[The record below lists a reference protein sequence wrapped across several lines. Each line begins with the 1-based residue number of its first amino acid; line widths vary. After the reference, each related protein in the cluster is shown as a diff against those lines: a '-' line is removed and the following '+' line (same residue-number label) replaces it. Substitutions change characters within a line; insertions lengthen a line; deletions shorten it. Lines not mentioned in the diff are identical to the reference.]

1 MNFFEEQ
8 QNEFQQRHIGPDEN
22 ETAEMLKVIGKSSL
36 EELIEATIPHG
47 ISLKKPLEVTE
58 PRSEHEFLKEL
69 KQVAAKNK
77 VFRTF
82 IGQGYYGTITP
93 SVILRN
99 VFENPGWYTQY
110 TPYQAE
116 ISQGRLESLL
126 NFQTMVSD
134 LTALP
139 LANASL
145 LDEAT
150 AAAEAMT
157 MIFHHV
163 NRTEESKQR
172 KFFVDNDIFPQTKDV
187 IITRA
192 QPIGI
197 EVVFGDHHTAQID
210 ESFFGAILQYPDN
223 HGAVEDTRS
232 FIEAIHQSK
241 GYVVMATDLLAL
253 TLLTPP
259 GELGADVA
267 VGSAQR
273 FGVPIG
279 YGGPHAGFFA
289 TKEEFK
295 RGIPGRII
303 GVSVDARG
311 ERALRMALQT
321 REQHIKREKATS
333 NICTAQA
340 LLANMAAMYAVYHGP
355 AGLKKI
361 ATRITVLTNTL
372 ADALVE
378 AGYVQ
383 MNSAYF
389 DTLKIKADNSAAIRQ
404 IAESREIN
412 FRYFDNNLIGISL
425 DEATLPE
432 DVLDII
438 SIFTEAK
445 GSGRAAVTFDNENR
459 TEHLPQSLIRN
470 SEFLMHSVFNAHHSE
485 SEMMRYIRHLENR
498 DLSLNTSMIPLGS
511 CTMKLN
517 AATELIP
524 VSWPEFSQIH
534 PFVPVNQ
541 ADGYRQITDE
551 LSTFLCQITGFDA
564 CSLQPNSGAQGEYA
578 GLLTI
583 RAYHLDRGD
592 DHRNVVL
599 IPISAH
605 GTNPASAILAGMK
618 VVVVKSD
625 DEGHIDIEDL
635 KAKAEQYNDSLS
647 SLMVTYPSTHG
658 VFEEGIK
665 EVCRIVHDNGGL
677 VYMDGANM
685 NAQVGLTSPGII
697 GADVCHLNLHKTFA
711 IPHGGGG
718 PGMGPICVNEKLA
731 AFLPGHISIN
741 KKAKQANAVSA
752 APYGSA
758 SILLISYAYIKLLG
772 SNGLRRATAY
782 AILNANYMKAR
793 LEKHFKVLYLGKNGT
808 CAHEFI
814 VDIRPFKLTTGV
826 EAEDVAKRLMDYGFH
841 APTMSFPVP
850 GTIMIEP
857 TESEPK
863 AELDRFCDA
872 LISIHEEISA
882 IETGKADKQDNVL
895 KNSPH
900 TMAMI
905 CADEWDHKYSRK
917 DAAFPLAYVA
927 KNKFWPS
934 VARINNTYGDRNLI
948 CVCEPTE
955 AYA

>member
-1 MNFFEEQ
+1 MNLFEEQ

-22 ETAEMLKVIGKSSL
+22 ETSEMLKVIGKPSIESL
-36 EELIEATIPHG
+36 IQDTIPAD
-47 ISLKKPLEVTE
+47 IRLKEALKIPQPLNEYEYVSALKK
-58 PRSEHEFLKEL
+58 
-69 KQVAAKNK
+69 VAARNK
-77 VFRTF
+77 LFKTY

-93 SVILRN
+93 NVILRN

-116 ISQGRLESLL
+116 IAQGRLESLL
-126 NFQTMVSD
+126 NFQTMVTD
-134 LTALP
+134 LTGLP

-157 MIFHHV
+157 MIFHQV
-163 NRTEESKQR
+163 SKGDENRR
-172 KFFVDNDIFPQTKDV
+172 NRFFVDENIFPQTKDV

-192 QPIGI
+192 EPIGI
-197 EVVFGDHHTAQID
+197 KIETGNYQTAKID
-210 ESFFGAILQYPDN
+210 DSYFGAIIQYPAN
-223 HGAVEDTRS
+223 NGSVEDYRS
-232 FIEAIHQSK
+232 FIDKVHEVK
-241 GYVVMATDLLAL
+241 GNVIMATDLLSL
-253 TLLTPP
+253 TLLTSP

-273 FGVPIG
+273 FGVPMG

-289 TKEEFK
+289 ARDEFK

-303 GVSVDARG
+303 GISIDAFG
-311 ERALRMALQT
+311 QRALRMALQT

-355 AGLKKI
+355 VGLKKI
-361 ATRITVLTNTL
+361 AQRVHLL
-372 ADALVE
+372 AKMLDLKLKELGFSQLNKV
-378 AGYVQ
+378 
-383 MNSAYF
+383 YF
-389 DTLKIKADNSAAIRQ
+389 DTLHIKTGNTETIRKAA
-404 IAESREIN
+404 EKREIN
-412 FRYFDNNLIGISL
+412 FRYFDQEYIGISL
-425 DEATLPE
+425 DETTTTADLEAIVAVFEEVAGKKASTL
-432 DVLDII
+432 DFTKDDTSDIL
-438 SIFTEAK
+438 TEMH
-445 GSGRAAVTFDNENR
+445 TR
-459 TEHLPQSLIRN
+459 TTD
-470 SEFLMHSVFNAHHSE
+470 FLTHSVFNAHHSE
-485 SEMMRYIRHLENR
+485 SEMMRYIKHLENR

-524 VSWPEFSQIH
+524 VSWPEFGQLH
-534 PFVPVNQ
+534 PLVPVNQ
-541 ADGYRQITDE
+541 AEGYRIITDE
-551 LSTFLCQITGFDA
+551 LSQFLCEITGFAA

-592 DHRNVVL
+592 DHRDVVL

-605 GTNPASAILAGMK
+605 GTNPASAVLAGMK

-625 DEGHIDIEDL
+625 EEGHIDVSDL
-635 KAKAEQYNDSLS
+635 RTKAEQYKDSLS
-647 SLMVTYPSTHG
+647 ALMVTYPSTHG
-658 VFEEGIK
+658 VFEESIREICG
-665 EVCRIVHDNGGL
+665 IVHEHGGL

-685 NAQVGLTSPGII
+685 NAQVGLTSPGMI

-718 PGMGPICVNEKLA
+718 PGMGPICVTEQLA

-741 KKAKQANAVSA
+741 KKAKHAHAVSA

-772 SNGLRRATAY
+772 FNGLKKATEY
-782 AILNANYMKAR
+782 AILNANYMRAR
-793 LEKHFKVLYLGKNGT
+793 LEKHFDVLYLGKKGT

-814 VDIRPFKLTTGV
+814 VDIRPFRATTGI

-872 LISIHEEISA
+872 LINIHEEIAA
-882 IETGKADKQDNVL
+882 IESGKMDRQDNPL
-895 KNSPH
+895 KNAPH
-900 TMAMI
+900 TMLMVTDDNWNHA
-905 CADEWDHKYSRK
+905 YSRK
-917 DAAFPLAYVA
+917 EAAFPLAFVS

-934 VARINNTYGDRNLI
+934 VARINNTFGDRNLI